1 VIICPKCGHENPAD
15 PRFCANCGEYLPWDD
30 STREGTELQ
39 VDSGARVSVTL
50 DAESLHVA
58 GGEEVECEVRVR
70 NTGKVVDQFT
80 IVVLGGTAAF
90 AEVDPDALRLMPNQE
105 NSTRVR
111 FRPPRSPDVAAGRI
125 PFTVQVTSRADP
137 TVVATADAS
146 LDLEPFSLIRPE
158 LVPKTSE
165 GRRVGEHRLI
175 VANAGN
181 QELAVGIEIR
191 DPDQKLRVAV
201 RPRGL
206 QLAPGTSTRAGIEVR
221 PRRVRLLGQ
230 SVTHPFQVV
239 LTPEDQDGEQDAA
252 PVAVDGAMLQRALLP
267 TWVIPVAA
275 ALLTLLIGMIAFA
288 ANQPEDPSTTTTIA
302 ATSTS
307 AATTTTA
314 PTTTLATSTT
324 PPIVIPPAGGGGGT
338 TPIQPA
344 DTTTSSST
352 TSSTSTTTTTTT
364 TTTTVPPTT

>member
-30 STREGTELQ
+30 STREGTQLP

-50 DAESLHVA
+50 DADSLHVA
-58 GGEEVECEVRVR
+58 GGDEVECEVRVR

-111 FRPPRSPDVAAGRI
+111 FRPPRAPDVAAGRI
-125 PFTVQVTSRADP
+125 PFTVQVTSQADP

-165 GRRVGEHRLI
+165 GRRVGEHRLS

-181 QELAVGIEIR
+181 QELEVGIEIR

-206 QLAPGTSTRAGIEVR
+206 QLPPGRSASAQIVVR

-230 SVTHPFQVV
+230 PVTHPFQVV
-239 LTPEDQDGEQDAA
+239 IPREDPGGEHDAA
-252 PVAVDGAMLQRALLP
+252 PATVEGAMLQRALLP
-267 TWVIPVAA
+267 TWVIPAAA
-275 ALLTLLIGMIAFA
+275 ALLTLLIGVIAFA
-288 ANQPEDPSTTTTIA
+288 ATRTEDPTATTVV
-302 ATSTS
+302 TSS
-307 AATTTTA
+307 PATTTTA
-314 PTTTLATSTT
+314 PTTTVAPTT
-324 PPIVIPPAGGGGGT
+324 TIPIIVPPPPPPNNGGQTTAPPAE
-338 TPIQPA
+338 
-344 DTTTSSST
+344 TTTSSST
-352 TSSTSTTTTTTT
+352 STSTSTTTTSTSTTLP
-364 TTTTVPPTT
+364 VPSS